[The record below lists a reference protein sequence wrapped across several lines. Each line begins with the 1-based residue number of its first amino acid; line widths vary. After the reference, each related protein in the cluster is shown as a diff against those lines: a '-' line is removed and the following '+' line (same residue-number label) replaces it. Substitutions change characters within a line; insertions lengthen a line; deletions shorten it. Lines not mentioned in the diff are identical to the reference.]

1 MSLLASLLYDLPLPV
16 PPRPRQVIAPEMRE
30 DAPPPARCYGRTEYG
45 SVQPRILEY
54 LSTGV
59 TVTPSEISKDLDL
72 NYDSV
77 LRALRALHKKGR
89 VLQLRALDPLHH
101 IPSLWGITGEE
112 DQ

>member
-1 MSLLASLLYDLPLPV
+1 MSLLASLLYDRPLPV
-16 PPRPRQVIAPEMRE
+16 PPRPRQVIAPEML
-30 DAPPPARCYGRTEYG
+30 DAAPNRKCYGRTEYG

-77 LRALRALHKKGR
+77 LRALRALHKKGQVR
-89 VLQLRALDPLHH
+89 QIRDLDPVHH
-101 IPSLWGITGEE
+101 TPSLWGITGEE